1 MKNNIN
7 LTEDEKQTIEYLL
20 EDAKREAISND
31 NWSRVDR
38 LQKTIDKVNGI
49 YFHHFEYE
57 GTNYLK
63 VNIGANKTPP
73 LKTNPPFRK
82 TYNSKETQEIL
93 DVSKSTLDKMC
104 FNRQIPFYIHPQRR
118 KRIFFE
124 SDLIAYQNDFVRVKL

>member
-7 LTEDEKQTIEYLL
+7 LTEDEKQTIDYLL

-38 LQKTIDKVNGI
+38 LQKTIDKIGKI

-63 VNIGANKTPP
+63 VKAGSDNENISSDNA
-73 LKTNPPFRK
+73 
-82 TYNSKETQEIL
+82 ETI
-93 DVSKSTLDKMC
+93 SIK
-104 FNRQIPFYIHPQRR
+104 IP
-118 KRIFFE
+118 
-124 SDLIAYQNDFVRVKL
+124 